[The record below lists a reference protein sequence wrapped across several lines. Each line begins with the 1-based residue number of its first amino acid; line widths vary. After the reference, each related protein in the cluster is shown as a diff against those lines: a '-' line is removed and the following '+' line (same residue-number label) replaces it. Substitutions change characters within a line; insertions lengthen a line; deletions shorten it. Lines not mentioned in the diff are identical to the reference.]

1 MPKNKKGGSGHK
13 KQANKYNV
21 SYTKSKVRLAKD
33 KDEIYAKVTALHG
46 NGMAEVLCN
55 DEKKRLLIIR
65 RRFKGRNKRDN
76 FVSVDKILLVGL
88 RSYEVVSEKKKQKV
102 DLLYVYNNED
112 INDLKN
118 DTSFN
123 LNILPDSLK
132 ISMEDNPFD
141 ITNKKDWSKVYE
153 EEQEEKTQKEDQKI
167 KKEKKLKE
175 RKQVQKNK
183 KEEEEINWDDI

>member
-1 MPKNKKGGSGHK
+1 
-13 KQANKYNV
+13 
-21 SYTKSKVRLAKD
+21 
-33 KDEIYAKVTALHG
+33 
-46 NGMAEVLCN
+46 MAEVLCN

-76 FVSVDKILLVGL
+76 FVSVDKIVLVGL

-112 INDLKN
+112 ISDLKN
-118 DTSFN
+118 DTTFN

-132 ISMEDNPFD
+132 ISMENNPFD

-153 EEQEEKTQKEDQKI
+153 EEQEEKTQKAEQKI
-167 KKEKKLKE
+167 KKEEKLKE
-175 RKQVQKNK
+175 RKQIQKNK
-183 KEEEEINWDDI
+183 KVEEEINWDDI

>member
-13 KQANKYNV
+13 KQANKYNG
-21 SYTKSKVRLAKD
+21 SYTKSKVRLVKD
-33 KDEIYAKVTALHG
+33 KDEIYAKVTSLHG

-76 FVSVDKILLVGL
+76 FVSVDKIVLVGL

-112 INDLKN
+112 ISDLKN
-118 DTSFN
+118 DTTFN

-132 ISMEDNPFD
+132 ISMENNPFD

-153 EEQEEKTQKEDQKI
+153 EEQEEKTQKAEQKI
-167 KKEKKLKE
+167 KKEEKLKE
-175 RKQVQKNK
+175 RKQIQKNK
-183 KEEEEINWDDI
+183 KVEEEINWDDI

>member
-1 MPKNKKGGSGHK
+1 MPKNSKGGSGHK
-13 KQANKYNV
+13 KQASKYNG
-21 SYTKSKVRLAKD
+21 SYTKSKVRLVKD
-33 KDEIYAKVTALHG
+33 KDEIYAKVTSLHG

-76 FVSVDKILLVGL
+76 CVSVDKILLVGL

-112 INDLKN
+112 ISDLKN
-118 DTSFN
+118 DSSFN
-123 LNILPDSLK
+123 LNILPDRLK
-132 ISMEDNPFD
+132 ISMENNPFD

-153 EEQEEKTQKEDQKI
+153 EEQQQEKTQQKI
-167 KKEKKLKE
+167 KKDEKLKA
-175 RKQVQKNK
+175 RKQIQKSK
-183 KEEEEINWDDI
+183 KEEEEIDWDDI